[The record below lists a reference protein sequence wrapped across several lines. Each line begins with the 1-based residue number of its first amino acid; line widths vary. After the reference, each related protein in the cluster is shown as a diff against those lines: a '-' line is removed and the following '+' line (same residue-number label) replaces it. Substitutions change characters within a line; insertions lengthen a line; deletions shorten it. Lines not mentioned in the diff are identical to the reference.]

1 MFEKKTRGEWKEKLS
16 LKRQQKELIYTTRR
30 YKNLNDDQ
38 FKCKCSNTFQMF
50 SCMLCNRA
58 SNY

>member
-30 YKNLNDDQ
+30 YKNLSDDQ
-38 FKCKCSNTFQMF
+38 FKCKSFKHVSNVFLYALQW
-50 SCMLCNRA
+50 CK
-58 SNY
+58 